1 MPFGTH
7 RLAIGIV
14 IELDEFQSPPN
25 EHRVE
30 RGENKSNRNPK
41 TLRSCFRRAE
51 RRFLT
56 SQILPPKRSSR
67 RPRQELA
74 DYLLTPCVQPSL
86 RRLSSTY
93 SQSSAKFNC
102 RFASRPIC
110 HVRAGS
116 ALPSIEDLDERS
128 RGNATSSPRLRR
140 ARGCWR
146 SSRRGR
152 PCPFLPMRAAYGR
165 SNSGR
170 TGERRALT
178 ERTPGLSGSVQAGA
192 GISIGRTHETG
203 RVAPLRWR

>member
-128 RGNATSSPRLRR
+128 RGNATSSPAAATSTRMLEIITARKTLSISANAGCLWSFQFWQDRR
-140 ARGCWR
+140 AT
-146 SSRRGR
+146 
-152 PCPFLPMRAAYGR
+152 RAHR
-165 SNSGR
+165 KNPR
-170 TGERRALT
+170 LER
-178 ERTPGLSGSVQAGA
+178 
-192 GISIGRTHETG
+192 
-203 RVAPLRWR
+203 

>member
-1 MPFGTH
+1 MFP
-7 RLAIGIV
+7 
-14 IELDEFQSPPN
+14 ES
-25 EHRVE
+25 
-30 RGENKSNRNPK
+30 
-41 TLRSCFRRAE
+41 RAT
-51 RRFLT
+51 FLT

-128 RGNATSSPRLRR
+128 RGNATSSPAAATSTRMLEIITARKTLSISANAGCLFSFQFWQDRR
-140 ARGCWR
+140 AT
-146 SSRRGR
+146 
-152 PCPFLPMRAAYGR
+152 RAHR
-165 SNSGR
+165 KN
-170 TGERRALT
+170 
-178 ERTPGLSGSVQAGA
+178 PGLSGSVQAGA
-192 GISIGRTHETG
+192 GFSIGRTHGTG
-203 RVAPLRWR
+203 PAAVEVEGRSRHLEASAESERPEQLVRRPGSRWPA

>member
-1 MPFGTH
+1 MKWPIA
-7 RLAIGIV
+7 LSA
-14 IELDEFQSPPN
+14 SPPATPH
-25 EHRVE
+25 EEGAVLRLR
-30 RGENKSNRNPK
+30 RGRTSPAEFFTGDSLNCRKE
-41 TLRSCFRRAE
+41 TE

-128 RGNATSSPRLRR
+128 VGTPRAVPRLRR

-152 PCPFLPMRAAYGR
+152 LVHFCQCGLPIFVPILAGPASDAR
-165 SNSGR
+165 SPK
-170 TGERRALT
+170 EPPA
-178 ERTPGLSGSVQAGA
+178 
-192 GISIGRTHETG
+192 
-203 RVAPLRWR
+203 

>member
-128 RGNATSSPRLRR
+128 RGKRHEQS
-140 ARGCWR
+140 RGCDEHEDAGDHHGEEDFVHFCQCGLPIFVPILAGPASDAR
-146 SSRRGR
+146 S
-152 PCPFLPMRAAYGR
+152 PKEPPA
-165 SNSGR
+165 
-170 TGERRALT
+170 
-178 ERTPGLSGSVQAGA
+178 
-192 GISIGRTHETG
+192 
-203 RVAPLRWR
+203 